1 MAELGAG
8 IDELQL
14 DVFQGQTLGVDQ
26 QGLSQGQDPLLG
38 SNATS
43 LDHDEV
49 LLHFT
54 VVGEATHGVDGLV
67 SQVVVSGGIV
77 LNQLEN
83 QVTCQQFCI

>member
-38 SNATS
+38 SDAT
-43 LDHDEV
+43 L
-49 LLHFT
+49 T
-54 VVGEATHGVDGLV
+54 
-67 SQVVVSGGIV
+67 
-77 LNQLEN
+77 LNVRFFFSFFGN
-83 QVTCQQFCI
+83 YT